1 MATVLE
7 ELLIALRVDDGKL
20 KRELARIVD
29 QSRKAGAEGEKALK
43 PFETGLSRMAAEARA
58 GLRPLSDL
66 RDELKKQAGELT
78 KLAAAQDKNSGEY
91 RQTVE
96 QLTSVK
102 RELASV
108 TTELKT
114 QESLFDKLGGTM
126 TRVGGVL
133 SLGVTAP
140 LTILGAT
147 GVRSAQQLEVFQRS
161 LETLTG
167 NAEAARDVF
176 EELYEFD
183 TSTTFSWPSL
193 TKATTLLAAFNV
205 ESQDLIPTLSRLGDI
220 SAAVNMNIDELAEI
234 YGKAKVQGRLFM
246 EDINQLSGR
255 GIPIVQELAAQFG
268 VAESEIRG
276 MVAEGKVGFSDIEQ
290 AFVTMTSEGGR
301 FFEMMKTQTDTSEG
315 RMMALRKEF
324 EQVTDMI
331 GDALLPTVDRLVG
344 VARDAVKWFVDL
356 DESTR
361 QLIIN
366 VGLFAA
372 ALGPLLIGLGQ
383 AVRVVGQLRTAFV
396 ALRAAGLL
404 MAGPTGWVVLGVA
417 AIGGLAIALSG
428 KPDSLDRSLEKAGQ
442 ALAGG
447 DAKSLKTALGNIT
460 RDLAPESPLRKELEG
475 FQRELER
482 TGEVG
487 VEAADAIAE
496 ALRQVPI
503 EAARARLA
511 LAEANVAAARSL
523 AFGGD
528 GQASVPS
535 MTAGEALG
543 PLKDRVAAL
552 GRADLSERIQWRP
565 DLNAF
570 GFEEGFQA
578 KGVSVEIAELFALA
592 TREVRGEGDRQVAR
606 VTAAETAEAEARAAL
621 EALLNPSSGTD
632 TGAGKTPP
640 PVVPNPGDTK
650 KDAEEV
656 IGILNTL
663 NSDIAELQRQ
673 RMAATSAA
681 DILAL
686 EQAITQKRAEYEYWD
701 NLNKRDLIA
710 APDATVTPAVGIPA
724 PGATAGDIPLR
735 DVASPAMQAMVADFD
750 LSIRDVER
758 LARNAWEEFSRA
770 NSEEDRRR
778 WSDLAQHY
786 ESLKEEMMR
795 PFTPQPIAAPEP
807 FAALPETR
815 GLSASGVMA
824 GALPFRD
831 IGMPGVF
838 AGLDQ
843 ESTAFVAKVRGD
855 LSAAMDL
862 AASKAAALGDAYD
875 LPREQMSLMRAA
887 VMELIENGLDPASPA
902 VQEFVDKFGELG
914 KAIAEAAAQEARLK
928 AFGEAM
934 NWARD
939 ALGEMPGP
947 LEANIDILQKFRDS
961 LEGNDEETQKLRE
974 EIDRL
979 VAALLKM
986 KGIQDSGLRKFAG
999 DVRELSS
1006 LMPGLGGVFARS
1018 TADIAEGLHLI
1029 AETDNDLEGVALI
1042 IRGVANAIEGL
1053 SSAAS
1058 DGGLNG
1064 NQVMELIGGIAG
1076 VAGEAI
1082 GALTGIPG
1090 LGQVVSAAFQ
1100 LITAAVGDLGNG
1112 LQEIQEQIDQTV
1124 KSTPLVARET
1134 LDAFASE
1141 YTRRVSRGGIAG
1153 SFGGTKAEL
1162 DQEMFDAAVEL
1173 AGSFANTF
1181 ATALASADFAGSL
1194 DLGFDRMIRDQLI
1207 EAFILSPEVQA
1218 QIKALVEF
1226 WQEAWADGTL
1236 DDEERKRWERLKQ
1249 GLIDSGQ
1256 ATREQLRELGLLED
1270 EQAKKARAG
1279 GARITDLT
1287 GPARDHFA
1295 DLLAPLRNLGAQ
1307 LTALQDIR
1315 NILDARLPKVGTWSG
1330 ATAAPGGG
1338 QTVYIDTVK
1347 IDRVSDARSLFDEL
1361 SRIAGRLERGR

>member
-108 TTELKT
+108 TVELKT

-126 TRVGGVL
+126 TRVGGIL

-176 EELYEFD
+176 DELYEFD

-324 EQVTDMI
+324 EQVTDLI
-331 GDALLPTVDRLVG
+331 GDALLPTLDRLVAG
-344 VARDAVKWFVDL
+344 ARSAVKWFVDL
-356 DESTR
+356 DESTQ

-366 VGLFAA
+366 TGLFAA
-372 ALGPLLIGLGQ
+372 ALGPLAIGLGQ
-383 AVRVVGQLRTAFV
+383 AVRVAGQLRTAFV

-460 RDLAPESPLRKELEG
+460 KDLAPESPLRKELEG

-552 GRADLSERIQWRP
+552 GRADLSERIRWRP

-570 GFEEGFQA
+570 GFEEDFQA

-621 EALLNPSSGTD
+621 EALLNPSSG
-632 TGAGKTPP
+632 ASSGKTPP
-640 PVVPNPGDTK
+640 PPVVPSPEDTR

-656 IGILNTL
+656 VGILNTL
-663 NSDIAELQRQ
+663 NAEIAELQRQ
-673 RMAATSAA
+673 RMAAMSAEE
-681 DILAL
+681 ILAFDQ
-686 EQAITQKRAEYEYWD
+686 EIAQKRAEYEYWD
-701 NLNKRDLIA
+701 NLNKRSLMATPGLI
-710 APDATVTPAVGIPA
+710 VTPAVGITA
-724 PGATAGDIPLR
+724 PDAKAGDIPLR

-758 LARNAWEEFSRA
+758 LTRNAWEEFFRA
-770 NSEEDRRR
+770 NSAEDRRR
-778 WSDLAQHY
+778 WNDLAQHY
-786 ESLKEEMMR
+786 ETLKEDMMR
-795 PFTPQPIAAPEP
+795 PFTPKPIAAPEP
-807 FAALPETR
+807 FAVLPEAR
-815 GLSASGVMA
+815 GLSAPGVMA
-824 GALPFRD
+824 GAMPFRD
-831 IGMPGVF
+831 IGMPGAF
-838 AGLDQ
+838 AGLDL
-843 ESTAFVAKVRGD
+843 ESTKFVEKVRGD

-875 LPREQMSLMRAA
+875 LPREQMSLLRAA

-914 KAIAEAAAQEARLK
+914 KAIAEAAAQDARLK
-928 AFGEAM
+928 AFGDAVTF
-934 NWARD
+934 ARD

-947 LEANIDILQKFRDS
+947 LEANIGILQEYRNS
-961 LEGNDEETQKLRE
+961 LDLSEEGATALAVEL
-974 EIDRL
+974 DRL
-979 VAALLKM
+979 IAALEKLQ
-986 KGIQDSGLRKFAG
+986 GIDNSGLRNFAS
-999 DVRELSS
+999 DVTNLASS
-1006 LMPGLGGVFARS
+1006 LPGLGGTFARS
-1018 TADIAEGLHLI
+1018 TGLVAEGLHKI
-1029 AETDNDLEGVALI
+1029 AETDDKLEGTALV
-1042 IRGVANAIEGL
+1042 IRGVTTAIEGITA
-1053 SSAAS
+1053 AAS

-1064 NQVMELIGGIAG
+1064 NQVMELIGGIAS
-1076 VAGEAI
+1076 VAAEAI
-1082 GALTGIPG
+1082 GSLSGIPG
-1090 LGQVVSAAFQ
+1090 LGQVASAAFQ
-1100 LITAAVGDLGNG
+1100 LITLAVGDLSDG
-1112 LQEIQEQIDQTV
+1112 LAEIQEQVDQTA
-1124 KSTPLVARET
+1124 KSMPLLARET

-1141 YTRRVSRGGIAG
+1141 YTRQVSAGG
-1153 SFGGTKAEL
+1153 SFGRTKAEL
-1162 DQEMFDAAVEL
+1162 NQELYDAAVEL

-1226 WQEAWADGTL
+1226 WQEAWEDGKLTE
-1236 DDEERKRWERLKQ
+1236 DERKKWEALKQ
-1249 GLIDSGQ
+1249 GLIESGR
-1256 ATREQLRELGLLED
+1256 ATREQLKELGLLED
-1270 EQAKKARAG
+1270 EQTKKARTG

-1287 GPARDHFA
+1287 GPARDHFS
-1295 DLLAPLRNLGAQ
+1295 DLLAPLRHLGAQ
-1307 LTALQDIR
+1307 LSTLQDIR
-1315 NILDARLPKVGTWSG
+1315 NLLDARLPKVGSIGSNAAG
-1330 ATAAPGGG
+1330 AGG
-1338 QTVYIDTVK
+1338 QVITIDTV
-1347 IDRVSDARSLFDEL
+1347 RVEGVRDVRTLFDQL
-1361 SRIAGRLERGR
+1361 SLIAKRVDRGR